1 MRTHFTKLTAVL
13 ALALA
18 LPTAAMA
25 QAWPQRAIKMI
36 VPFPAGGGTDFIA
49 RLTAKHLS
57 EKLGQQI
64 VVENRGGANGAIGL
78 AAPMAADA
86 DGYTIAAPSDP
97 PLVVSPGPYDKLSYF
112 PLRDF
117 LPVA

>member
-25 QAWPQRAIKMI
+25 QAWPQRPIKMI

-49 RLTAKHLS
+49 RIAAKHLS
-57 EKLGQQI
+57 DRLGQQGF
-64 VVENRGGANGAIGL
+64 VENRGGGHRGL
-78 AAPMAADA
+78 RLSAP
-86 DGYTIAAPSDP
+86 DP
-97 PLVVSPGPYDKLSYF
+97 VHPGRFNHPDCSRTPPVGHSSPFSKLAF
-112 PLRDF
+112 
-117 LPVA
+117 A